1 LNLIHLMLSAGMF
14 ERQED
19 RPWVFSIVS
28 MLYLGSCTMF
38 TSYMLLENGNLVADS
53 LAKQALHREEDYE
66 FI

>member
-1 LNLIHLMLSAGMF
+1 MF